1 MMPMLPIESS
11 GALRE
16 AFLGEAF
23 RVPGP
28 LVLEGLLARAASI
41 SWAPGCG
48 SGCYRFIT
56 LPFPSND
63 LTHP

>member
-1 MMPMLPIESS
+1 MMPMSPIGSS

-23 RVPGP
+23 RVGP

-41 SWAPGCG
+41 SWAAVGPVAIA
-48 SGCYRFIT
+48 S
-56 LPFPSND
+56 
-63 LTHP
+63 